1 MKFALAIIAIIL
13 GMAVFRQFDF
23 ETLRFEKPGLG
34 ILYLIVFIV
43 SIFLLIRG
51 RKKTEHSDD

>member
-1 MKFALAIIAIIL
+1 MKFALAIIAIII
-13 GMAVFRQFDF
+13 GMALFRQFDF

-34 ILYLIVFIV
+34 ILYLLVFV
-43 SIFLLIRG
+43 ASIFLLIRG

>member
-1 MKFALAIIAIIL
+1 MKFALVIIAIIL

-23 ETLRFEKPGLG
+23 ETLQFEKPSLG

-43 SIFLLIRG
+43 SIFLLIKG
-51 RKKTEHSDD
+51 RNKTEHSDD